1 MSNTLLKYII
11 RRTGY
16 SVLIIAGVVL
26 FTFLLFNLCSG
37 DPAAAVLGKNA
48 TPAEIESLRRELGSD
63 LPLLYGKKCKTEAFP
78 LWQGK
83 KSSVSIKRNFP
94 LENGVAV
101 ITFSSDCQAKLPI
114 DSSTKEIRF
123 GAPEGEY
130 ITKNSTSTSRK
141 LDLTSPESILNLI
154 GKLLGF

>member
-48 TPAEIESLRRELGSD
+48 TPVEIESLRRELGSD
-63 LPLLYGKKCKTEAFP
+63 LPLLYGKKR
-78 LWQGK
+78 
-83 KSSVSIKRNFP
+83 VM
-94 LENGVAV
+94 
-101 ITFSSDCQAKLPI
+101 
-114 DSSTKEIRF
+114 
-123 GAPEGEY
+123 
-130 ITKNSTSTSRK
+130 
-141 LDLTSPESILNLI
+141 
-154 GKLLGF
+154 LL